1 MERPTQ
7 AQATGGQVQSQFCC
21 PAWLDEKGR
30 KLRLDK
36 FLYFARFAKSRA
48 KSVALIQGGGM
59 RIDGKPVMSTHVEVK
74 VGQTIALM
82 KHNRFRAIRVL
93 GIPARRGP
101 AAEAQ
106 ACYEDLIAP
115 EPIDVGYR

>member
-1 MERPTQ
+1 M
-7 AQATGGQVQSQFCC
+7 
-21 PAWLDEKGR
+21 
-30 KLRLDK
+30 
-36 FLYFARFAKSRA
+36 
-48 KSVALIQGGGM
+48 ALIQGGGM

-82 KHNRFRAIRVL
+82 KHNRFCAIRVL

>member
-1 MERPTQ
+1 
-7 AQATGGQVQSQFCC
+7 
-21 PAWLDEKGR
+21 
-30 KLRLDK
+30 
-36 FLYFARFAKSRA
+36 
-48 KSVALIQGGGM
+48 M

-93 GIPARRGP
+93 GFPARRGP